1 MDEREGGQKASRRST
16 IADVAALAKVDP
28 SVVSRL
34 LNDDP
39 RLSIRDITRKRVLDA
54 IEMLG
59 YRPNAAARSLR
70 TSRTRTLGML
80 VPDFAN
86 PAYAEI
92 VRGAEGAAAGVGSV
106 LVTGSI
112 RGAGSGLDHYL
123 DLLGHNRVDGLLL
136 AAGGVTAEEEDRL
149 ARLGLPW
156 LCVNWTG
163 ARRKRYVVQNDQ
175 GAVAMAVR
183 HLVDLGHTDL
193 GLLAGPGGNDSAR
206 RRRQGYVRAVR
217 AAGLEAS
224 ARTIAPGHY
233 TPEGGAAGMTELLRR
248 PHPPTAVVAANI
260 ASAVGALHAAHE
272 LGCRVPD
279 DVSVISIHD
288 LVLAAH
294 LVPPLTTIRMP
305 LEELGARAV
314 ELLVSTSAEDDVRE
328 VVKGPIELVLRK
340 STAAPPGRAS
350 AARPPGTGP

>member
-1 MDEREGGQKASRRST
+1 MAERQAERKAPRRST
-16 IADVAALAKVDP
+16 IADVAALAKVDR

-34 LNDDP
+34 LNNDP
-39 RLSIRDITRKRVLDA
+39 RLSIRDSTRQRVLDA

-70 TSRTRTLGML
+70 TSRTRTIGML

-92 VRGAEGAAAGVGSV
+92 VMGAESAAASVGSV

-112 RGAGSGLDHYL
+112 RGVGAGLDRYL
-123 DLLGHNRVDGLLL
+123 DLLGSNRVDGLLL
-136 AAGGVTAEEEDRL
+136 AAGGLTAAEEDRL

-163 ARRKRYVVQNDQ
+163 ARRRRYVVQNDP
-175 GAVAMAVR
+175 GAVALAVS
-183 HLVDLGHTDL
+183 HLVELGHSDL
-193 GLLAGPGGNDSAR
+193 AFLSGPAGNDSAR
-206 RRRQGYVRAVR
+206 RRRQGYVKAVR
-217 AAGLEAS
+217 SAGLEPS
-224 ARTIAPGHY
+224 AQAIAPGAY
-233 TPEGGAAGMTELLRR
+233 TPEGGAAGMTQLLRR

-272 LGCRVPD
+272 LGYRVPD
-279 DVSVISIHD
+279 DVSVICIHD

-294 LVPPLTTIRMP
+294 LVPPLTTVRMP
-305 LEELGARAV
+305 LQELGARAV
-314 ELLVSTSAEDDVRE
+314 DLLLSRPSEDDVRE
-328 VVKGPIELVLRK
+328 VLKGPIELVVRK
-340 STAAPPGRAS
+340 STAGPPASGASGRAS
-350 AARPPGTGP
+350 RS